1 MAGRALADLQC
12 ERGREATV
20 DHCQGT
26 PAHALRTRCA
36 RHAPRSS
43 RVPTRVR
50 FAVQAAAW
58 WQAAVHLLGPGSSTL
73 VGRADDDSFVV
84 LPRLHAQ
91 LQQLSCV
98 RHLCYGPM
106 AYVGYNPA
114 TYAKCGWG
122 WAGDGLPLAHLQ
134 PATPCSRLLSLAAP
148 CCPPLPPAAPRAAPC
163 SPLQPPPPPR
173 PSTGNYYKYL
183 CEATGAQPPFPFPF
197 GTLQVRSGSGGSGSG
212 SGSEHT
218 PRVVATVSLPLR

>member
-36 RHAPRSS
+36 RHAHRSS
-43 RVPTRVR
+43 RVPMRVR

-134 PATPCSRLLSLAAP
+134 PATPCSRLR
-148 CCPPLPPAAPRAAPC
+148 PLAAPC
-163 SPLQPPPPPR
+163 SPRCPSLPPAPPCAAPYSQPPPPAPPQATTTSTCARPRGRSR
-173 PSTGNYYKYL
+173 PSPSPSAR
-183 CEATGAQPPFPFPF
+183 CRCAAAAAAVAGAASAAAAAAASI
-197 GTLQVRSGSGGSGSG
+197 LL
-212 SGSEHT
+212 E
-218 PRVVATVSLPLR
+218 

>member
-36 RHAPRSS
+36 RHAHRSS
-43 RVPTRVR
+43 RGPMRVR

-148 CCPPLPPAAPRAAPC
+148 CCPPLPPAAPRSAHLVSCLAPRAPPCWSLRLWLLLGLVAGPLFARVPPAPC
-163 SPLQPPPPPR
+163 KNPICVNTQ
-173 PSTGNYYKYL
+173 
-183 CEATGAQPPFPFPF
+183 
-197 GTLQVRSGSGGSGSG
+197 
-212 SGSEHT
+212 
-218 PRVVATVSLPLR
+218 

>member
-36 RHAPRSS
+36 RHAHRSS
-43 RVPTRVR
+43 RVPMRVR

-134 PATPCSRLLSLAAP
+134 PATPCSRLRPLAAP
-148 CCPPLPPAAPRAAPC
+148 RCPPLPPSAPRAAPC

-197 GTLQVRSGSGGSGSG
+197 GTLQVRSGGGGSGSG
-212 SGSEHT
+212 SILLE
-218 PRVVATVSLPLR
+218 